1 MTFARYNALLPKL
14 GDNYLFLYN
23 YAAEL
28 NYGKYYNQS
37 QEMAEQCSELWA
49 DYNLQ
54 LLMADNCINTTQ
66 YDNAEKHLKLASLM
80 CPARFVPL
88 YELMKLYQLKGEEKK
103 TIQIAEIILKKKVK
117 VPSSK
122 VEWIKE
128 KAKNSVKSVI
138 H

>member
-1 MTFARYNALLPKL
+1 MLLNLIMENITIKV
-14 GDNYLFLYN
+14 
-23 YAAEL
+23 
-28 NYGKYYNQS
+28 KRWQS
-37 QEMAEQCSELWA
+37 NVDDLA

>member
-1 MTFARYNALLPKL
+1 MEA
-14 GDNYLFLYN
+14 
-23 YAAEL
+23 L

-103 TIQIAEIILKKKVK
+103 TIQIAEIILKKKAVTKFILMKK
-117 VPSSK
+117 VINCPLR
-122 VEWIKE
+122 
-128 KAKNSVKSVI
+128 VI
-138 H
+138 L

>member
-1 MTFARYNALLPKL
+1 MCLLIIGLSLAAFIYITRHILYTTAWNRTAKSSLIKQTDMTFARYNELLPKL

-66 YDNAEKHLKLASLM
+66 YDNAEKHLKLAS
-80 CPARFVPL
+80 
-88 YELMKLYQLKGEEKK
+88 
-103 TIQIAEIILKKKVK
+103 
-117 VPSSK
+117 
-122 VEWIKE
+122 
-128 KAKNSVKSVI
+128 
-138 H
+138 

>member
-1 MTFARYNALLPKL
+1 MTFARYNELLPKL

-66 YDNAEKHLKLASLM
+66 YDNAEKYLKLASLM